1 MNNEFTICSENSLCN
16 YYLFHGFT
24 MISQSILRIY
34 YESITN
40 KQRKNYESTLG
51 LANILSPTS
60 SQIYYEFIYIAN
72 SSRIHLMFHEF
83 IMNSLFISRISY
95 EFTSCFANLLWING
109 LYRESNKNSQSVS
122 RIYFVFTMKLLLFS
136 RIYYKFTI
144 LIADLSRIHLL
155 FREFTMNSLSISRI
169 KYKSKFFLANSLWFC
184 YWITDLL
191 WIQYLFRWFTLD

>member
-1 MNNEFTICSENSLCN
+1 
-16 YYLFHGFT
+16 

-144 LIADLSRIHLL
+144 LIADLSRI
-155 FREFTMNSLSISRI
+155 RNFTMNSLSISRI
-169 KYKSKFFLANSLWFC
+169 KYKSILFGEFTMILLLNHGFTMNSISFPLIYFGLS
-184 YWITDLL
+184 I
-191 WIQYLFRWFTLD
+191 IFENSI